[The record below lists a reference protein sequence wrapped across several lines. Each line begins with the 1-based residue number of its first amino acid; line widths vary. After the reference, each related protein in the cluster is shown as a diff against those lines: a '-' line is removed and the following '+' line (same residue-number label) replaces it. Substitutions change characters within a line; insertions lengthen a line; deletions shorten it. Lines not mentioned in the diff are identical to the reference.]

1 MSHAGYESNLPDFQ
15 FILPTN
21 MTNPKTYY
29 MYYCPKPTQRKARGG
44 GGGGAPHDYDDASFS
59 DIEEIVV
66 GTDINDPNDYPGE
79 HVATQTSAITT
90 THTPAVM
97 PTPVIPRLTWAYYLF
112 LINTIVASIMIGLV
126 TFYYFFKQPA
136 KKWQAGNSK

>member
-1 MSHAGYESNLPDFQ
+1 MREIFKSGSVRGLIATLGLLPQKKGALWALLD
-15 FILPTN
+15 
-21 MTNPKTYY
+21 
-29 MYYCPKPTQRKARGG
+29 RKARGG

-59 DIEEIVV
+59 DIEKIVV

-79 HVATQTSAITT
+79 HVATQTSATTT

-112 LINTIVASIMIGLV
+112 LTNTIVASIMIGLV

-136 KKWQAGNSK
+136 KKWQAKNSK